1 MEHLVRLHDA
11 GVYRIESGNAVEI
24 TEPCEECGKRDD
36 ICLSWEEGKREEVLG
51 RFLTGKDKKI
61 PDVEKAFKEGQTKD
75 ELVLGTRIYFTI
87 TKDIISSLYLVGSIT
102 KNEELELLKQNRI
115 NEKNQLKQIKKES
128 NKLFF
133 KKILSI

>member
-51 RFLTGKDKKI
+51 RFLTGKDKKT
-61 PDVEKAFKEGQTKD
+61 PTKIGIHEIYD
-75 ELVLGTRIYFTI
+75 TRGNRDLIGDNGSTCSLSQIVSPIEISAHPAIVTI
-87 TKDIISSLYLVGSIT
+87 SP
-102 KNEELELLKQNRI
+102 
-115 NEKNQLKQIKKES
+115 
-128 NKLFF
+128 
-133 KKILSI
+133 